1 MKLQSEKERLNAC
14 SEGISE
20 WKKWGPYL
28 SERQWGTVREDDG
41 RMDSPWLSFTHDQ
54 ARSRVYRYGEDG
66 IAGIS
71 DDKQQLCFALSLWNK
86 KDKILKERLFGL
98 SSPKGNHGEDVKE
111 YYFYLDSSPT
121 HSYMK
126 YLYKYPLNEF
136 PYDDLVDTN
145 AARTVKDF
153 EYELLDTGVF
163 ENSHYLDVYIEYAKK
178 SCNNIL
184 IKITA
189 FNRSTE
195 DANVVLLPTLWF
207 RNTWWNY
214 KSTEPIIKLLD
225 DNAIIATSDGIG
237 SYVLSSEL
245 SPLWLFTNNE
255 TNNERIYNSPNKTPY
270 VKDGLNDFIVN
281 NNNEAVNPENRGTKA
296 GAMYDV
302 NIPAGESIE
311 IKMVLKSGKNPKH
324 VFDKFDQIV
333 ETRINETEAFYQNI
347 YPSDSSIDEKRVLR
361 QALAGMLWNKQYYE
375 FDVSEW
381 LDEYQGGPRR
391 ILRNN
396 DWEHLK
402 NNDIISMPDKW
413 EYPWYA
419 VWDLAFHTL
428 PLTMV
433 DPDFAKNQLTL
444 FLQDNYQHPNGQIP
458 AYEWSFNDVNPPV
471 HAFGVITLYKNMKQA
486 KGLIDKEFLKTCFDG
501 LDRNFKWW
509 VNHKDPRFKSAF
521 QGGFLG
527 LDNIGVFDRS
537 HTLPT
542 GGHIEQ
548 SDGNAWMALYA
559 QNMLEICLELV
570 HLGYEEYE
578 DKSVQYYNHF
588 LEIASAMDKIGDSE
602 DEMWDEEDQFF
613 YDVLRFPDGSA
624 QRLKVR
630 SLVGLLP
637 MCAVTVLE
645 PERQEMIPTLAA
657 HHKYMVTRTKR
668 LSKNIADPQRKGK
681 NGRRLLGVVNES
693 KLRSILKVMLDEEE
707 FLSDYGIRS
716 LSKYHEKNPYVFT
729 WNKEEFTVKYVPGE
743 SDNTMFGGN
752 SNWRGPIWFP
762 ANSIIIRALYQ
773 QYAFYGDDLKVE
785 CPTGSGN
792 MMNLIEV
799 AQEIIKRLENIF
811 LEDED
816 GYRPVYGWY
825 KEFQKD
831 EHWENNLLFYEY
843 FHGDNGAGIGASH
856 QTGWTGMIAY
866 LMVMFRTTDFDKLLE
881 KPHWDHE
888 VTIKPE
894 SEENT

>member
-1 MKLQSEKERLNAC
+1 MKLESEKERLKQC
-14 SEGISE
+14 SEEIAD

-41 RMDSPWLSFTHDQ
+41 SLDNPWVSFSHDQ
-54 ARSRVYRYGEDG
+54 ARSRTYRYGEDG

-86 KDKILKERLFGL
+86 KDSILKERIFGL
-98 SSPKGNHGEDVKE
+98 SGPKGNHGEDVKD

-126 YLYKYPLNEF
+126 YLYKYPLCEF

-145 AARTVKDF
+145 AARTVNDY
-153 EYELLDTGVF
+153 EYELMDTGVF
-163 ENSHYLDVYIEYAKK
+163 KDNNYLDVFVEYAKK
-178 SCNNIL
+178 TPENIL
-184 IKITA
+184 IKIKA
-189 FNRSTE
+189 YNRSKT

-207 RNTWWNY
+207 RNTWWNF
-214 KSTEPIIKLLD
+214 KSTEPRIKLLD
-225 DNAIIATSDGIG
+225 DNSIIATSDGLG
-237 SYVLSSEL
+237 DYVLSSEL

-255 TNNERIYNSPNKTPY
+255 TNNQRIHNTPNNTPY
-270 VKDGLNDFIVN
+270 VKDAFHDFIIDN
-281 NNNEAVNPENRGTKA
+281 DIYAINPQNKGTKA
-296 GAMYDV
+296 AAMYDV
-302 NIPAGESIE
+302 VIPAGESFE
-311 IKMVLKSGKNPKH
+311 INMVLKSGKTQKRAY
-324 VFDKFDQIV
+324 DKFDDRVAI
-333 ETRINETEAFYQNI
+333 RKRETEEFYQEI
-347 YPSDSSIDEKRVLR
+347 YPSNISDDERRVIR

-381 LDEYQGGPRR
+381 LDEYRGGPRR
-391 ILRNN
+391 SLRNN

-402 NNDIISMPDKW
+402 NSDIISMPDKW

-433 DPDFAKNQLTL
+433 DPDFAKNQIKL
-444 FLQDNYQHPNGQIP
+444 FLQNNYQHPNGQIP

-471 HAFGVITLYKNMKQA
+471 HAFAVITFYKNSKQA
-486 KGLIDKEFLKTCFDG
+486 NGLLDKEFLKICFDA
-501 LDRNFKWW
+501 LDRNFRWW
-509 VNHKDPRFKSAF
+509 INHKDPRAANSF

-570 HLGYEEYE
+570 HLGYDEYKE
-578 DKSVQYYNHF
+578 KSVDYYNHF
-588 LEIASAMDKIGDSE
+588 LEIASAMDKVGVNE

-613 YDVLRFPDGSA
+613 YDVLHFPDGTTK
-624 QRLKVR
+624 RLKVR

-645 PERQEMIPTLAA
+645 SDYHEMIPAIVEQ
-657 HHKYMVTRTKR
+657 HKYMVTRTKR
-668 LSKNIADPQRKGK
+668 LSANIANPLLKGK
-681 NGRRLLGVVNES
+681 NNRRLLGVVNES
-693 KLRSILKVMLDEEE
+693 KLRSVLKVMLDEDE

-729 WNKEEFTVKYVPGE
+729 WKKEEFTVKYVPGE
-743 SDNTMFGGN
+743 SDSTMFGGN

-762 ANSIIIRALYQ
+762 ANTIIIRALYQ

-792 MMNLIEV
+792 MMTLIEV
-799 AQEIIKRLENIF
+799 AQEIIRRLENIF
-811 LEDED
+811 LKNEEGD
-816 GYRPVYGWY
+816 RPVFGWY

-831 EHWENNLLFYEY
+831 KHWENNLLFYEY

-866 LMVMFRTTDFDKLLE
+866 LMVMFKTTDFGKLME
-881 KPHWDHE
+881 KAHWDKDL
-888 VTIKPE
+888 TIKAPL
-894 SEENT
+894 

>member
-1 MKLQSEKERLNAC
+1 MKSQREEERLEEC
-14 SEGISE
+14 SKGIE
-20 WKKWGPYL
+20 DWKKWGPYL

-41 RMDSPWLSFTHDQ
+41 THDNPWISLSHDQ

-71 DDKQQLCFALSLWNK
+71 DDKQNLCFALSLWNK
-86 KDKILKERLFGL
+86 KDPILKERLFGL
-98 SSPKGNHGEDVKE
+98 SGPKGNHGEDVKE

-136 PYDDLVDTN
+136 PYLDLVDTN
-145 AARTVKDF
+145 AARTNKDF
-153 EYELLDTGVF
+153 EYELLDTDAF
-163 ENSHYLDVYIEYAKK
+163 KDNNYLDVFIEYAKK
-178 SCNNIL
+178 ESDKIL

-189 FNRSTE
+189 HNRSKV

-207 RNTWWNY
+207 RNTWWNH
-214 KSTEPIIKLLD
+214 KTTEPKISLLD
-225 DNAIIATSDGIG
+225 DNSILATSDKLGD
-237 SYVLSSEL
+237 YVLSSEL
-245 SPLWLFTNNE
+245 SPLWLFTDNE
-255 TNNERIYNSPNKTPY
+255 TNNERLYNTPNETPY
-270 VKDGLNDFIVN
+270 VKDAFNEFIVN
-281 NNNEAVNPENRGTKA
+281 HDSDAVNPEHKGTKA
-296 GAMYDV
+296 GAMYDII
-302 NIPAGESIE
+302 IPAGESVE
-311 IKMVLKSGKNPKH
+311 IKLRLKSGNTPKYN
-324 VFDKFDQIV
+324 FDKFDDKI
-333 ETRINETEAFYQNI
+333 ELRKKETEDFYQGI
-347 YPSDSSIDEKRVLR
+347 YPPRISDDEKRIIR
-361 QALAGMLWNKQYYE
+361 QAFAGMLWSKQYYE

-381 LDEYQGGPRR
+381 LNEYKGGPRR
-391 ILRNN
+391 NLRNN

-402 NNDIISMPDKW
+402 NSDIISMPDKW

-433 DPDFAKNQLTL
+433 DPQFSKDQLTL
-444 FLQDNYQHPNGQIP
+444 FLQKNYQHPNGQIP

-471 HAFGVITLYKNMKQA
+471 HALAVITCYKNGKQMQGIA
-486 KGLIDKEFLKTCFDG
+486 DKEFLKTCFDG
-501 LDRNFKWW
+501 LDRNFQWW
-509 VNHKDPRFKSAF
+509 INHKDPTSKNAF
-521 QGGFLG
+521 QAGFLG

-559 QNMLEICLELV
+559 QNMLEISLELV
-570 HLGYEEYE
+570 CLGFDEYK
-578 DKSVQYYNHF
+578 DKAVAYYNHF
-588 LEIASAMDKIGDSE
+588 LEIASAMDRIGDNE

-624 QRLKVR
+624 TRLKVR

-637 MCAVTVLE
+637 MCAATVLE
-645 PERQEMIPTLAA
+645 PEHLEKIPAMA
-657 HHKYMVTRTKR
+657 KEHKYMVTRTKR
-668 LSKNIADPQRKGK
+668 LAKNIANPLVTGK
-681 NGRRLLGVVNES
+681 NKRVLLGVLNED
-693 KLRSILKVMLDEEE
+693 KLRAVLKVMLDENE

-716 LSKYHEKNPYVFT
+716 LSKYHEENPYVFK
-729 WNKEEFTVKYVPGE
+729 WKEEEFTVKYIPGE
-743 SDNTMFGGN
+743 SDSTMFGGN

-762 ANSIIIRALYQ
+762 ANTVIIRALYQ
-773 QYAFYGDDLKVE
+773 QYAFYGDDFKIE

-792 MMNLIEV
+792 MMSLIEV
-799 AQEIIKRLENIF
+799 AQEITQRLEKIF
-811 LEDED
+811 LKDEK

-825 KEFQKD
+825 KEFQED

-866 LMVMFRTTDFDKLLE
+866 LMVMFRTTSFSKLMDNA
-881 KPHWDHE
+881 HWDE
-888 VTIKPE
+888 TVKSNKE
-894 SEENT
+894 

>member
-1 MKLQSEKERLNAC
+1 MKKQSEKERLEER
-14 SEGISE
+14 SEGKTN
-20 WKKWGPYL
+20 WKTWGPYL

-41 RMDSPWLSFTHDQ
+41 RHDNPWISFSHDQ
-54 ARSRVYRYGEDG
+54 SRSRAYRYGEDG

-86 KDKILKERLFGL
+86 KDPILKERLFGL
-98 SSPKGNHGEDVKE
+98 SGPKGNHGEDVKE
-111 YYFYLDSSPT
+111 YYFYLDSTPT

-126 YLYKYPLNEF
+126 YLYKYPLDEF
-136 PYDDLVDTN
+136 PYLDLVDTN
-145 AARTVKDF
+145 AERTNKDF
-153 EYELLDTGVF
+153 EYELIDTGAF
-163 ENSHYLDVYIEYAKK
+163 KNNNYIDVVIEYAKK
-178 SCNNIL
+178 SHDKIL

-189 FNRSTE
+189 HNRSSQ
-195 DANVVLLPTLWF
+195 DANLVLLPTLWF

-214 KSTEPIIKLLD
+214 KTTEPTIELLD
-225 DNAIIATSDGIG
+225 DNSVIAKNDNLGE
-237 SYVLSSEL
+237 YVLSSEL

-255 TNNERIYNSPNKTPY
+255 DNSERLYNKPNSSPY
-270 VKDGLNDFIVN
+270 VKDAFNEFIVN
-281 NNNEAVNPENRGTKA
+281 HNNEAVNPDHKGTKA

-302 NIPAGESIE
+302 NIPAGGNIE
-311 IKMVLKSGKNPKH
+311 IKMRLKSGNTAKYSFTK
-324 VFDKFDQIV
+324 FDDKF
-333 ETRINETEAFYQNI
+333 ELRKKETEEFYQEI
-347 YPSDSSIDEKRVLR
+347 YPANTTEDEQRIIR
-361 QALAGMLWNKQYYE
+361 QALAGMLWSKQYYE
-375 FDVSEW
+375 FDVTEW
-381 LDEYQGGPRR
+381 LNEYRGGPRKN
-391 ILRNN
+391 LRNN

-402 NNDIISMPDKW
+402 NSDIVSMPDKW

-433 DPDFAKNQLTL
+433 DPQFAKDQLTL
-444 FLQDNYQHPNGQIP
+444 FLQKNYQHPNGQIP

-471 HAFGVITLYKNMKQA
+471 HAFAVITLYKNSKQMQ
-486 KGLIDKEFLKTCFDG
+486 GFMDKEFLKTCFDG
-501 LDRNFKWW
+501 LDRNFHWW
-509 VNHKDPRFKSAF
+509 INHKDPTCTNAF

-537 HTLPT
+537 HSLPT

-570 HLGYEEYE
+570 HLGYDEYKE
-578 DKSVQYYNHF
+578 KSVDYYNHF
-588 LEIASAMDKIGDSE
+588 LEIASAMDKIGDNE

-624 QRLKVR
+624 TRLKVR

-637 MCAVTVLE
+637 LCAVTVLE
-645 PERQEMIPTLAA
+645 PDHLEMIPALAKE
-657 HHKYMVTRTKR
+657 HKYMVTRTKR
-668 LSKNIADPQRKGK
+668 LSKNIANPLIKGK
-681 NGRRLLGVVNES
+681 NNRRLLGILNED
-693 KLRSILKVMLDEEE
+693 KLKSVLKVMLDENE

-716 LSKYHEKNPYVFT
+716 LSKYHEENPYVFK
-729 WNKEEFTVKYVPGE
+729 WNNEEFTVKYVPGE
-743 SDNTMFGGN
+743 SDSRMFGGN

-762 ANSIIIRALYQ
+762 ANTVIIRALYQ
-773 QYAFYGDDLKVE
+773 QYAFYGDEFKIE

-792 MMNLIEV
+792 MMTLIEV
-799 AQEIIKRLENIF
+799 AQEIIKRLEKIF
-811 LEDED
+811 LKDEK

-825 KEFQKD
+825 KDFQEN

-866 LMVMFRTTDFDKLLE
+866 LMVMFRTTDFNKLME
-881 KPHWDHE
+881 KPHWDNE
-888 VTIKPE
+888 TRIKKE
-894 SEENT
+894 TK